1 MNQGFS
7 LIEVLLALM
16 LVSSMVLALMAQQ
29 RQSKDLLNQFIKR
42 TTLFQHYEG
51 VSEQFW
57 GKR

>member
-42 TTLFQHYEG
+42 TTLFQSYEG

-57 GKR
+57 GKP